1 MSDERFKAVAS
12 TSAAIKADKEMIDAM
27 KRLSINTDNQ
37 LNTKAEA
44 IDHGMNYGSYS
55 PATGTIITKASAP
68 EPKPEPVPAK
78 KAPAAA
84 KKAPA
89 AAATKKAPAA
99 ATKKTPAAATTKN
112 VAKAFEDY
120 RVQRRVDK
128 YKAICERRGV
138 CLPSF
143 DISKLPAEEQCKI
156 LEEALQD
163 HSSIPLT
170 ETAIIGAAQVF
181 ENFIVDTN
189 LGRRTGWEISGFAND
204 VKEAVKGQL
213 ADDVEII
220 SVKYDVALS
229 IPVEGRL
236 LGQAAELGRQRHYE
250 NKFKRANRPIS
261 ESELNSINLKDAYDD
276 NNNNDD
282 VQPE

>member
-37 LNTKAEA
+37 LNTKAEV
-44 IDHGMNYGSYS
+44 INHGMNYGSYS

-68 EPKPEPVPAK
+68 EPKPEP
-78 KAPAAA
+78 APA
-84 KKAPA
+84 
-89 AAATKKAPAA
+89 KKAPAA

-170 ETAIIGAAQVF
+170 ETAIVGAAQVF